1 MKHAVLLIALA
12 FIWLAPPAARAGTAG
27 DFDYYVLSLSWS
39 PTWCATPAGRGDNR
53 QCGPGRHYAFV
64 VHGLWP
70 QYDQGWPQYC
80 DTPEHWVPQ
89 SLIAANLDI
98 MPSKQ
103 LIIHEWRKHG
113 ACAGL
118 DQKDYFA
125 TLRRFYRALHIPARY
140 LSPTAP
146 VTVTPAGLVSDFVKT
161 NPGLD
166 ASMLSLNCGNARDQ
180 AHLSELRV
188 CLSRDGRF
196 RPCGRNERH
205 GCKAGILILPPVR

>member
-1 MKHAVLLIALA
+1 MKQAAFLIALA
-12 FIWLAPPAARAGTAG
+12 FTLMAPLTARAGTAG

-39 PTWCATPAGRGDNR
+39 PTWCATSAGRSDSG
-53 QCGPGRHYAFV
+53 QCAAGRHYAFV

-80 DTPEHWVPQ
+80 DTAERWVPRG
-89 SLIAANLDI
+89 LIAANLDI

-118 DQKDYFA
+118 RQNDYFA
-125 TLRRFYRALHIPARY
+125 ALRRFYRTLHIPARY
-140 LSPTAP
+140 LAPTAV
-146 VTVTPAGLVSDFVKT
+146 VTVTPAALVSDFVKT

-166 ASMLSLNCGNARDQ
+166 ASMLSLDCGNARDR
-180 AHLSELRV
+180 ARLSELRV
-188 CLSRDGRF
+188 CFSKDGQF
-196 RPCGRNERH
+196 RHCGRNERH
-205 GCKAGILILPPVR
+205 GCNAGILILPPVR